1 MVSKQRRR
9 RDGLDESENG
19 GHRPHCRG
27 GGGNS
32 VKKEVFVKVGG
43 GNETVGRKLRA
54 PALNFVGSALL
65 REEETFREADARD
78 CKSTSLSPNGSVCT
92 SVGNRL
98 PSLSKLNRK
107 EEECRSDFIV
117 SKGEPL
123 ALALAC

>member
-1 MVSKQRRR
+1 MDLTKVKM
-9 RDGLDESENG
+9 GATVPIAG
-19 GHRPHCRG
+19 G

-92 SVGNRL
+92 SVGHRL